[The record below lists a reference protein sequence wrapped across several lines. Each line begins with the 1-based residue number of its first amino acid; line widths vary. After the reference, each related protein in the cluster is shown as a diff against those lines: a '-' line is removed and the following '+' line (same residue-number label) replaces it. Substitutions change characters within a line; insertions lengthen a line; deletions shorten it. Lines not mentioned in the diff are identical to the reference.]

1 MRLAA
6 EREAGM
12 GVADYH
18 PMGADEGAMG
28 ADAAAGPAVQHRY
41 GGALPLPTSDA
52 EASGA
57 EAALQATRR
66 P

>member
-6 EREAGM
+6 EREVGM

-18 PMGADEGAMG
+18 PVGADEGAMG
-28 ADAAAGPAVQHRY
+28 ADAAAAPAVQHRH
-41 GGALPLPTSDA
+41 GGALPLPTS